1 MSVSTMDY
9 GIAGQP
15 APEFRFD
22 TWLNSPNNEVA
33 LADVDALVGSLYHF
47 QSWCPGCDSD
57 RFPALAAVKAHF
69 DTAGRSDQVRFI
81 ALQMVFEGYDDN
93 TEQAVRESM
102 ECHGLS
108 DIALGH
114 DASSPPTI
122 MADYR
127 TGGTHWSVLIGPDRT
142 ALADGFQIDAEAAI
156 ESLINEVNYPTGETL

>member
-1 MSVSTMDY
+1 
-9 GIAGQP
+9 
-15 APEFRFD
+15 
-22 TWLNSPNNEVA
+22 
-33 LADVDALVGSLYHF
+33 
-47 QSWCPGCDSD
+47 
-57 RFPALAAVKAHF
+57 
-69 DTAGRSDQVRFI
+69 
-81 ALQMVFEGYDDN
+81 MVFEGCDDN

-127 TGGTHWSVLIGPDRT
+127 TGGTHWTVLIGPDRT
-142 ALADGFQIDAEAAI
+142 VLADGFQIDAEAAI